1 MKYCWSTQEKL
12 NNPTAGMTGILIALC
27 VVDISQNMWNY
38 SNPLKYL
45 VTMVLLVSPMLWH
58 TITISI
64 LTLRKYRIDSD
75 GLTLQYP
82 FGILKHYK
90 WEDFS
95 EIAVCKVHF
104 ASKVVKYNLAIRCV
118 VGEEKRGPK
127 RAIIANE
134 RWTRVEY
141 EAWHFGKIITIFH
154 TDERY
159 EEFAAAYPYEIKDY
173 QHLDGFYT
181 LSREDFL

>member
-45 VTMVLLVSPMLWH
+45 VTMVLLASPMLWH
-58 TITISI
+58 TVTISI

-90 WEDFS
+90 WEEFS
-95 EIAVCKVHF
+95 EIALCKVHY
-104 ASKVVKYNLAIRCV
+104 ASKVVSYKLAIRCV

-127 RAIIANE
+127 RAVVAKEWWSRID
-134 RWTRVEY
+134 Y
-141 EAWHFGKIITIFH
+141 EAWHFGKIITIYH

-159 EEFAAAYPYEIKDY
+159 EEFLSLCPFPIGDY
-173 QHLDGFYT
+173 RYL
-181 LSREDFL
+181 EDRS